1 MYFLCY
7 LYMEVIYVY
16 VYVCN
21 VVENNFIKI
30 LEFLYFF
37 GIIFNYISYEI
48 KGIKLVIIKYVI
60 ERVLNVKE
68 NLFLD
73 EYNWFLEYV

>member
-21 VVENNFIKI
+21 VVENNFMKI

-73 EYNWFLEYV
+73 EYN

>member
-21 VVENNFIKI
+21 VVENNFMKI